1 MPVPDLAPLCLGPN
15 FVYHVPEYRGGG
27 EIARFRG
34 IEPVEHNSP
43 EDWVGSATTRY
54 QNGTEGL
61 TTLPDGRYLRDAIE
75 KDPEGYLGP
84 EHVARFGANPGVL
97 IKLIDS
103 ARRLMVHLHPDDD
116 FARRHLGCD
125 YGKTE
130 AWVVLATVGDGV
142 VWLGFTREV
151 GAEELAEWRAQQAVE
166 EMLATM
172 HRVPV
177 QAGAA
182 ILVPAGV
189 PHAIGAGV
197 LVLELQQPTDFGIAL
212 ERRSQIVGDLGLSPD
227 VALTAV
233 DRSAWSPER
242 LQGLMGRGATSPG
255 PVLPAPADPFFRTE
269 LVSAKAEAA
278 LEPGFAVVVGI
289 KGTGELRGNFAGDTL
304 PLRRGSTVLLPF
316 GAGATTV
323 VGDVD
328 VIECR
333 PADPETE
340 RPPRPIV

>member
-1 MPVPDLAPLCLGPN
+1 MPTLDLAPQCLGPN

-34 IEPVEHNSP
+34 TEPAEHNSP

-54 QNGTEGL
+54 QNETDGL

-75 KDPEGYLGP
+75 KDPDGYLGP
-84 EHVARFGANPGVL
+84 QHVARFGANPGVL

-103 ARRLMVHLHPDDD
+103 ARRIVVHLHPDDD

-130 AWVVLATVGDGV
+130 AWVVLAAVEDGAA
-142 VWLGFTREV
+142 WLGFTREV
-151 GAEELAEWRAQQAVE
+151 GVEELAQWRAAQAVD
-166 EMLATM
+166 EMLATLN
-172 HRVPV
+172 RVPV
-177 QAGAA
+177 QEGAA

-189 PHAIGAGV
+189 PHAIGPGV

-212 ERRSQIVGDLGLSPD
+212 ERRSDRGGDLGLGPE
-227 VALTAV
+227 VALAAV
-233 DRSAWSPER
+233 DRSRWSPER
-242 LQGLMGRGATSPG
+242 LDALMGRGLAGPG
-255 PVLPAPADPFFRTE
+255 PVLPAPADPFFRAE
-269 LVSAKAEAA
+269 LVSGRGEPP
-278 LEPGFAVVVGI
+278 LQPGFAVVVGVAGEGQL
-289 KGTGELRGNFAGDTL
+289 KGDFPGGALSV
-304 PLRRGSTVLLPF
+304 RRGSTVLVPF
-316 GAGATTV
+316 GAGVTTV

-328 VIECR
+328 VVVCR
-333 PADPETE
+333 PADPATN